1 MALQSPVLCAAT
13 GTLASGVFTPGATI
27 AGYRTFEDVL
37 SASDTVDVTL
47 RDAAD
52 AQAFYPGS
60 TWNGSV
66 LTLGSETAPSATIAD
81 GAATVWAVG
90 STPAGRALATA
101 ISASAQRTALGLGD
115 SATLDVGTTSGTVAA
130 GDDPRITG
138 AAKSAD
144 LAAIATSGSYADL
157 GSTPTTLAGY
167 GITDAAT
174 SAQGTLANSALQ
186 PGSVDTLS
194 KLNALVGDA
203 TLIDTGD
210 SRLSDSRTPTAHAAS
225 HASGGDDAITPAS
238 IGAEPAGVSA
248 ADITDSTAIGRDVLT
263 AATKLAARTAIG
275 EPYLP
280 APAVQLGGT
289 DQVISATAGT
299 AYPIVSPWSTTTS
312 TDSSGSITWNA
323 SGYFDV
329 NNDCTL
335 MFSVFARSIT
345 GSAAQS
351 SIKIRDKGG
360 AWETK
365 VTPVQNIT
373 YADHVSLGF
382 VKDVLSGQR
391 IEVALHCGTTT
402 TYTVS
407 SYTSVT
413 SLSVQVLSIN
423 E

>member
-13 GTLASGVFTPGATI
+13 GTLASGVFTPGATVT
-27 AGYRTFEDVL
+27 GYRTFSDVL

-47 RDAAD
+47 RDAD
-52 AQAFYPGS
+52 GVQAFYPGS

-66 LTLGSETAPSATIAD
+66 LTLGAETAPSATIAD

-130 GDDPRITG
+130 SDDPRITG
-138 AAKSAD
+138 AAQSAD

-210 SRLSDSRTPTAHAAS
+210 SRLSNARTPTAHAAS
-225 HASGGDDAITPAS
+225 HATGGGDAITPAD

-248 ADITDSTAIGRDVLT
+248 ADITDSTSIGRDVLT

-280 APAVQLGGT
+280 
-289 DQVISATAGT
+289 
-299 AYPIVSPWSTTTS
+299 
-312 TDSSGSITWNA
+312 
-323 SGYFDV
+323 
-329 NNDCTL
+329 
-335 MFSVFARSIT
+335 
-345 GSAAQS
+345 SAAANG
-351 SIKIRDKGG
+351 R
-360 AWETK
+360 
-365 VTPVQNIT
+365 
-373 YADHVSLGF
+373 H
-382 VKDVLSGQR
+382 
-391 IEVALHCGTTT
+391 
-402 TYTVS
+402 
-407 SYTSVT
+407 
-413 SLSVQVLSIN
+413 
-423 E
+423 